1 MIIQVFPVGLLG
13 VNCVILGDETSKEA
27 VVIDPGG
34 DGPEILVRLSKA
46 ELRVTAIVH
55 THGHIDH
62 VGATGELKRVTGAP
76 VYLHQADRPL
86 FEKAAEQAM
95 MFGLPIP
102 QSCSIDHDLPEGAR
116 VEFGALTLSAI
127 HTPGHSPGSVS
138 LLIDNLCFCGDT
150 LFAGG
155 IGRTDIWG
163 GSFETLERSIRE
175 RLYTLDRATEVIP
188 GHGPPTT
195 IDAERLHNPFVRA

>member
-1 MIIQVFPVGLLG
+1 MIIQVFPVGMLG
-13 VNCVILGDETSKEA
+13 VNCVILGDEDSKEA

-34 DGPEILVRLSKA
+34 DTPEILVRLSKA
-46 ELRVTAIVH
+46 ELRVAAIVH
-55 THGHIDH
+55 THGHVDH
-62 VGATGELKRVTGAP
+62 VGGTGELKRVTGAP
-76 VYLHQADRPL
+76 VYVHEADRLL
-86 FEKAAEQAM
+86 FEKAPEQAM
-95 MFGLPIP
+95 MFGLPTP
-102 QSCSIDHDLPEGAR
+102 EMCAIDHDLPEGAR
-116 VEFGALTLSAI
+116 VEVGTLALTAI

-163 GSFETLERSIRE
+163 GSYDTLEQSIRD
-175 RLYTLDRATEVIP
+175 RLYTLDPATEVIP

-195 IDAERLHNPFVRA
+195 IETERLHNPFVRA